1 MTLHEFNTTEELKE
15 LLDHELWIDTQ
26 LDLPS
31 TSPIDSVLRIEIG
44 NEFPLSRLDVLG
56 YSTECPEYVYCME
69 TCDVQHPYVY
79 VRAPAKHDGKL
90 LNESV
95 RLVLEQYRQQILD
108 HGRLMVSADEVIVDA
123 FRSLIAEVLGR
134 SCKVIVDHE
143 VGMFYMTA
151 AQREELLSTELE
163 ILCGYT
169 VEPVDVDRDGD
180 TIHALWKNGISAEI
194 TKERLRR
201 FPSTCVRDS
210 SGQLVGWAM
219 SGRFGQISNEFV
231 LPEHRGKGLGK
242 AVELALAKALARK
255 GRRVFKYVEMTNE
268 IVLAS
273 SMRSPHWTLW
283 REDGKRKAMFFRKF
297 EIVM

>member
-1 MTLHEFNTTEELKE
+1 
-15 LLDHELWIDTQ
+15 
-26 LDLPS
+26 
-31 TSPIDSVLRIEIG
+31 
-44 NEFPLSRLDVLG
+44 
-56 YSTECPEYVYCME
+56 
-69 TCDVQHPYVY
+69 
-79 VRAPAKHDGKL
+79 
-90 LNESV
+90 
-95 RLVLEQYRQQILD
+95 
-108 HGRLMVSADEVIVDA
+108 MVSADEVIVDA
-123 FRSLIAEVLGR
+123 FRSLIAELLGR

-151 AQREELLSTELE
+151 SQREELLS
-163 ILCGYT
+163 GYT

-242 AVELALAKALARK
+242 AVELALAKALAWK

-268 IVLAS
+268 VVFAS

-283 REDGKRKAMFFRKF
+283 REDGVRKTMFFRKF
-297 EIVM
+297 EV